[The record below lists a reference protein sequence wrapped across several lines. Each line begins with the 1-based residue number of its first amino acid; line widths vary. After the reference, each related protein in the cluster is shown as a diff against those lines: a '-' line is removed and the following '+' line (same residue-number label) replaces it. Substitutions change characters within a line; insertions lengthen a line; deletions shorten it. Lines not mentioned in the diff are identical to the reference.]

1 MARSCSNRTLQWKRV
16 VYFTDADNPTEL
28 SAGNGPTRVN
38 GRSQSL
44 ERQATRHRVLEES
57 IDVRE
62 REVVPVWS
70 RYSNGNLVSRIC
82 GPADRL
88 NPPFLSDR
96 YSTPSEGVAMDWKT
110 MLTYISGS
118 VDEELLLRNEY
129 LVAENRILRN
139 QIQGRLRLTDGER
152 RTLAEIGKRLGKR
165 ALQEVVSIVKPDTI
179 LGWHRRLVAKKFD
192 GSKSR
197 HYPGRPRVD
206 ADIEELV
213 ASLAQEN
220 KSWGYD
226 RIAGALA
233 NLGHEVSDQTVGNI
247 LKRHGIP
254 PAPERKKT
262 TTWTEF
268 IRSHMKVLAATD
280 FFTAEVW
287 TQGGLV
293 TYYVLFFY
301 PPRDPARPHRR
312 HHAASER
319 TVDDSSGPQR
329 DHGRCRL
336 SLVEPISHPRPGL
349 QVLRVVPGHH

>member
-1 MARSCSNRTLQWKRV
+1 MEVFFLHDDLVR
-16 VYFTDADNPTEL
+16 
-28 SAGNGPTRVN
+28 
-38 GRSQSL
+38 
-44 ERQATRHRVLEES
+44 
-57 IDVRE
+57 DVRANLYLLWGG
-62 REVVPVWS
+62 VAFVLVGS
-70 RYSNGNLVSRIC
+70 RYSNGNRVSRIR

-96 YSTPSEGVAMDWKT
+96 CSSPSEGVAMDWKT
-110 MLTYISGS
+110 MLAYISGS

-165 ALQEVVSIVKPDTI
+165 ALQEVVNIVKPDTI

-192 GSKSR
+192 GSKNR
-197 HYPGRPRVD
+197 QYPGRPRVD

-213 ASLAQEN
+213 VRLAQEN

-226 RIAGALA
+226 RIVGALA
-233 NLGHEVSDQTVGNI
+233 NLGHKVSDQTVGNI
-247 LKRHGIP
+247 LRRHGIP

-268 IRSHMKVLAATD
+268 IRSHMEVLAATD

-293 TYYVLFFY
+293 TFYVLFFIHLAT
-301 PPRDPARPHRR
+301 RRVHIAGITPH
-312 HHAASER
+312 
-319 TVDDSSGPQR
+319 PN
-329 DHGRCRL
+329 
-336 SLVEPISHPRPGL
+336 EPWMI
-349 QVLRVVPGHH
+349 